1 MCNAHRLP
9 RNASRRDVLKA
20 TLAGAGLVALGPLH
34 RRWMPEASGAV
45 ATQNTLSIVNLFG
58 GNDGLNMVVPKNLP
72 SYFTLR
78 PTIAIPAGQELTLT
92 TGPNPNSAY
101 GLHPRLVNIKALWD
115 EGRVAIVNLVGYP
128 NGNESHFESEDI
140 WSFGM
145 RNGFGGTGFPVSG
158 WIARYADLYAPTPLG
173 AVSVGVGRRRDFV
186 GGSSNPLL
194 LNRLRDFRFLS
205 DGSYANN
212 HQHRMATVRQM
223 LQNSGTGGPSAD
235 ARLALDSA
243 HALVDQVQAAITSY
257 TSTVVYPTNSIGTYM
272 RDIARLVQAGF
283 PTRVFYTGYGGF
295 DTHGEQ
301 NAVDPVTGL
310 VVGQHANLMTS
321 LDNAVGA
328 FVADA
333 KLMGIWPNTSIA
345 VISEFGRRNYEN
357 GSLGTDHAEAAC
369 MFVIGGAVNG
379 GVYGPDLTE
388 AMINEEVLE
397 YQVDFR
403 DVYRE
408 LLTDHLGA
416 GSLATV
422 FPETQPL
429 NTTLGLR

>member
-9 RNASRRDVLKA
+9 RNASRRDVLKY

-34 RRWMPEASGAV
+34 RKWMPEATGAV
-45 ATQNTLSIVNLFG
+45 ATQNTLSIINLFG
-58 GNDGLNMVVPKNLP
+58 GNDGLNMVVPRTLP

-78 PTIAIPAGQELTLT
+78 PTIAIPAGQELPLT
-92 TGPNPNSAY
+92 GGPRPTTTY
-101 GLHPRLVNIKALWD
+101 GLNPRLVNIKNLWD

-173 AVSVGVGRRRDFV
+173 AISVGVGRRRDFV
-186 GGSSNPLL
+186 GGSTNPLL
-194 LNRLRDFRFLS
+194 LNRLRDFRFQV
-205 DGSYANN
+205 DGAYTNN
-212 HQHRMATVRQM
+212 HAHRMETVRRM
-223 LQNSGTGGPSAD
+223 LANAGGGPSAD
-235 ARLALDSA
+235 ARAALDSA
-243 HALVDQVQAAITSY
+243 HALVDQVQAAIASY
-257 TSTVVYPTNSIGTYM
+257 TSTVTYPSGGVGSYM
-272 RDIARLVQAGF
+272 RDIARLIQAGF
-283 PTRVFYTGYGGF
+283 PTRVFYTGFGGF

-301 NAVDPVTGL
+301 NAVDPTTGL
-310 VVGQHANLMTS
+310 VTGQHANLMTS
-321 LDNAVGA
+321 LDNAVAA

-333 KLMGIWPNTSIA
+333 KAMGIWANTTIA

-357 GSLGTDHAEAAC
+357 GSLGTDHAEAAA
-369 MFVIGGAVNG
+369 MFVIGGSVNG
-379 GVYGPDLTE
+379 GMYGPDITE

-403 DVYRE
+403 DIYRE
-408 LLTDHLGA
+408 ILSDHLGA

-422 FPETQPL
+422 FPETQPIS
-429 NTTLGLR
+429 TTLGLI